1 MASIRQEIH
10 VRAAPDAVWD
20 AVRDVGALHDR
31 LVPGFVVATA
41 LEPGA
46 RRVTFGNG
54 MVVQE
59 LIVDLDDAARRLV
72 WAARRGQLSHHNA
85 SVQVF
90 PAEGG
95 GARVVWICDLLPD
108 VLREAI
114 DGMMSQAMA
123 IMQRT
128 LDALA

>member
-1 MASIRQEIH
+1 MASIRKEIR
-10 VRAAPDAVWD
+10 VRATQDAVWD
-20 AVRDVGALHDR
+20 VVRDVGALHDR

-59 LIVDLDDAARRLV
+59 LIVELAEGARRLV
-72 WAARRGQLSHHNA
+72 WAARGGQLSHHNA

-108 VLREAI
+108 TARTAI

-128 LDALA
+128 LDAL